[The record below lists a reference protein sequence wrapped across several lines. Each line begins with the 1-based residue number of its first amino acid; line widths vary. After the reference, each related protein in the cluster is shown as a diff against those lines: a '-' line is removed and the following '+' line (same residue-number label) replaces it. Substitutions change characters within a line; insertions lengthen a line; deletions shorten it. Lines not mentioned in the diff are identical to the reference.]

1 MTTSDVEPDAP
12 AVRPLRQLLS
22 LVSFR
27 RFLLAQTLSALV
39 NGTLRF
45 VLVWITLDLTDWQPA
60 VGLVG
65 LALGVTG
72 LLVAVPAGA
81 WSDRLDRRTMFV
93 RLSAV
98 TALVLA
104 SATAVVHT
112 GTGGVAL
119 LALHAAVLGG
129 LLAAVAPGV
138 QAMVPAL
145 VPSERLM
152 NGVALQMMSMNVA
165 MMLGAVFG
173 GVAIAVAGNAGGLG
187 LLTVCAAGAALSM
200 HAVATPAHVPAPRTT
215 RLGAEVMV
223 GLRWSLGR
231 EPVRSLLGIMLVIG
245 FLWGGVQL
253 LLPDLAKTELGAGAF
268 AASALFAPL
277 GLGMITTS
285 LFLASRTSIRHRG
298 RLLTA
303 ALIANL
309 GPLVVVLA
317 VSRSYVLTLVLMAIW
332 GVGGGVVMTMQ
343 RTLLQE
349 RTPDEL
355 MGRVM
360 GLNTLGILGS
370 FPLAAAVAAALT
382 AVSDSTTA
390 LVVMGITTT
399 LAAAAITLRRPIRTA

>member
-1 MTTSDVEPDAP
+1 MTASEVAPVAP
-12 AVRPLRQLLS
+12 APRPLRELFGM
-22 LVSFR
+22 VSFR

-45 VLVWITLDLTDWQPA
+45 VVVWITLDLTDWEPA

-65 LALGVTG
+65 LSLGITG
-72 LLVAVPAGA
+72 LLVAIPAGA

-93 RLSAV
+93 RLSA
-98 TALVLA
+98 
-104 SATAVVHT
+104 ATAVVLVSAT
-112 GTGGVAL
+112 VSVASGTGGVAL
-119 LALHAAVLGG
+119 LAVHAAVLGG

-145 VPSERLM
+145 VPPERLM

-165 MMLGAVFG
+165 MMLGAVVG
-173 GVAIAVAGNAGGLG
+173 GAAIALLGNAGGLG
-187 LLTVCAAGAALSM
+187 LLALCAAGAAASM
-200 HAVATPAHVPAPRTT
+200 AQVAMPARVPVERTT
-215 RLGAEVMV
+215 RLGTEVMV

-231 EPVRSLLGIMLVIG
+231 EPVRSLLGVMLVIG

-253 LLPDLAKTELGAGAF
+253 LLPELAKTELGAGAF

-285 LFLASRTSIRHRG
+285 LFLASRSSIARRG
-298 RLLTA
+298 RLL
-303 ALIANL
+303 ALAVTLNL
-309 GPLVVVLA
+309 GPLVVLIA
-317 VSRSYVLTLVLMAIW
+317 VSRSYVLSLVLMAIW
-332 GVGGGVVMTMQ
+332 GVGGGIVMTMQ

-360 GLNTLGILGS
+360 GLNTIGILGS
-370 FPLAAAVAAALT
+370 FPLAALAAAALT
-382 AVSDSTTA
+382 AAADATTA
-390 LVVMGITTT
+390 LVVMGAGTAV
-399 LAAAAITLRRPIRTA
+399 AAGLVSLRRPVRTA